1 MEKSIF
7 SYTKTVQLSGTVVN
21 TKNVD
26 KIDPDRH
33 ADPGLPLSWP
43 TFLQKENSKLVILPK
58 HLITLKTKTT
68 EYNN

>member
-43 TFLQKENSKLVILPK
+43 TFLQKENSK
-58 HLITLKTKTT
+58 
-68 EYNN
+68 